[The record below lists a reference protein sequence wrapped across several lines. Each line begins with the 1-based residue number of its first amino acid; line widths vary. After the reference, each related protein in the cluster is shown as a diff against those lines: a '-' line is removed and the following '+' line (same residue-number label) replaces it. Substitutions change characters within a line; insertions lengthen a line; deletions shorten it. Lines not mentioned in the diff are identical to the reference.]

1 MLNIKHLYIKHPGKD
16 TYLFKDFNLTVES
29 GQCIGIN
36 GPSGSGK
43 STLLKTI
50 LGIYQMESGE
60 ILIENENLFN
70 DRKKLYKLAQLVFQ
84 DPYSS
89 LHPRQTVYQ
98 CLFEPLHNF
107 NIDCD
112 KNARILDICEKISI
126 SPNLLDRYP
135 NQLSGGQRQRVAI
148 ARAMILYP
156 KLLLLDEPTASLDL
170 KTQAEIL
177 KLLKHIK
184 QEYKVA
190 MVLVSHDQNLL
201 KYLSDMVIEMVV
213 YN

>member
-1 MLNIKHLYIKHPGKD
+1 MLDIKHLYIKHPGKD
-16 TYLFKDFNLTVES
+16 TYLFKDFNLHVGP

-50 LGIYQMESGE
+50 LGIYKPESGE
-60 ILIENENLFN
+60 ILIEQQNLLH
-70 DRKKLYKLAQLVFQ
+70 DRKKLYKILQLVFQ

-98 CLFEPLHNF
+98 CLSEPLHNF
-107 NIDCD
+107 QIECD
-112 KNARILDICEKISI
+112 KNARILDICDKISI
-126 SPNLLDRYP
+126 NPGLLQRYP

-148 ARAMILYP
+148 ARAMILHP

-184 QEYKVA
+184 EQYNVA
-190 MVLVSHDQNLL
+190 MILVSHDQNLL
-201 KYLSDMVIEMVV
+201 KYLSDVVIDLPTAE
-213 YN
+213 

>member
-16 TYLFKDFNLTVES
+16 TYLFKDFNLHVNPGE
-29 GQCIGIN
+29 CIGIN

-50 LGIYQMESGE
+50 LGISEPESGE
-60 ILIENENLFN
+60 ILIEGQNLLH
-70 DRKKLYKLAQLVFQ
+70 DKKLYKIVQLVFQ

-98 CLFEPLHNF
+98 CLYEPLHNF
-107 NIDCD
+107 NIECD
-112 KNARILDICEKISI
+112 RNARILDICEKISI
-126 SPNLLDRYP
+126 QPTLLDRYP

-177 KLLKHIK
+177 KLLKKIK
-184 QEYKVA
+184 EQYKVA

-201 KYLSDMVIEMVV
+201 KYLSDHVV
-213 YN
+213 DMIN